1 MKPIDLDP
9 LLDRMARL
17 EQAAF
22 GEFEEFMRD
31 VIAGWLEEFGFSLRL
46 VATETPRCL
55 LALGVMVVRR
65 RAEIKPGDALHW
77 CRVQTRNLVLLYWRE
92 ADARVASPTTLTARI
107 AHKLTES
114 LDGTR
119 KTYARVARAVGVP
132 PGWLRR
138 RHKRLLAALPEGALG
153 GCRVNPGGLLP

>member
-1 MKPIDLDP
+1 MKPINLDL
-9 LLDRMARL
+9 LLDRMTRL

-22 GEFEEFMRD
+22 GEFEDFMRD
-31 VIAGWLEEFGFSLRL
+31 MIAGWLREFGFSPRL

-65 RAEIKPGDALHW
+65 RAEIKPGAVLLW
-77 CRVQTRNLVLLYWRE
+77 CRVQTRNLMVLYWRE
-92 ADARVASPTTLTARI
+92 ADARTASPIALTARK
-107 AHKLTES
+107 AYKLAES

-138 RHKRLLAALPEGALG
+138 RHERLLAVLSEGVV
-153 GCRVNPGGLLP
+153 GCYRVDPAGVLS